1 MHRLDGTALAE
12 RLRKEL
18 HGKTAHLSYTPSLA
32 VMIVGEDPASHL
44 YVRMKKEVGEE
55 LGFSIKVFPF
65 PADTA
70 AEVLK
75 TKIQAWDADPSIDGI
90 LVQVPLPNRLDE
102 SEIIQTIDPL
112 KDVDGFHP
120 VNVEAL
126 FKGEL
131 TVISPLHEGILRL
144 INEAPLK
151 INGTQTTV
159 IANSEIFSKP
169 LIRLLS
175 TAGANVRMMFPDTLD
190 KEWVKGSKIVIIAIG
205 RRGFLTPDLV
215 QEEAV
220 IIDVGTNRDAEG
232 HVQGDVLFEAFSET
246 DCWITPVPGGVGPMT
261 IALLMTNIYR
271 CAERR
276 RAPSTTASPLT
287 GPSEEPSDV

>member
-12 RLRKEL
+12 RLRTEL
-18 HGKTAHLSYTPSLA
+18 QRTTADLSYTPTLA

-55 LGFSIKVFPF
+55 LGFSIQVFPF
-65 PADTA
+65 PAETGAD
-70 AEVLK
+70 VLK
-75 TKIQAWDADPSIDGI
+75 AKIHSWNADASIDGI

-102 SEIIQTIDPL
+102 SEIIQTIDPV

-120 VNVEAL
+120 ANVEAL
-126 FKGEL
+126 FQGEL

-151 INGTQTTV
+151 INGAQTTI

-169 LIRLLS
+169 LTKLLK
-175 TAGANVRMMFPDTLD
+175 TAGANVRMMFPDSLD
-190 KEWVKGSKIVIIAIG
+190 KEWLKESKIVIIAIG
-205 RRGFLTPDLV
+205 RRGFLTSDLV
-215 QEEAV
+215 QEDAV

-232 HVQGDVLFEAFSET
+232 HVQGDVPLEAFIET
-246 DCWITPVPGGVGPMT
+246 DCWVTPVPGGVGPMT

-276 RAPSTTASPLT
+276 RNPPTTSSPLK
-287 GPSEEPSDV
+287 GLSEEPSDA